1 MKPYAWTLLLS
12 LALLPSCTGSKTD
25 EIAAV
30 LAVAA
35 NPTATAP
42 IGSPQI
48 RFYDTSRLQPGSGAS
63 ASGCPKTS
71 AQDNVCQLVWSWPI
85 EQPIAGLLY
94 QRGIQGGAGDQLWV
108 LTASDLRRYSVSG
121 FTVNPSATPP
131 RPDNTVTAPGL
142 GVDCSRGY
150 LRLGSSALLVVCPPT
165 NPASTA
171 LPTAWRVSLNS
182 PTLDPTANPPLDLSA
197 LAAFTPLRLTLDS
210 QDRLLYLSRQTVGIG
225 TTRTTNDVFRDLTTL
240 VGRPGSTAVPSDLIF
255 LTDPRSNTSSAYGL
269 YADPVGGDTAT
280 YLLTWDL
287 SGTPAFTSSP
297 APVPPATDV
306 PLIAN
311 TFSVGGLPLVV
322 FGSPVC
328 TATCSSTNGRG
339 LARFDGAYKLPPAPL
354 LDRGIQYS
362 GAVLGLDQ
370 YLYAAQAG
378 SSRLRVLDFFG
389 PTEALTASGLNTLI
403 LDPQADTPTVALAYI
418 PIPQ

>member
-1 MKPYAWTLLLS
+1 MKPYVWTLLLS

-30 LAVAA
+30 LAVAV

-42 IGSPQI
+42 IGSPQL

-63 ASGCPKTS
+63 ASGCQKTS
-71 AQDNVCQLVWSWPI
+71 LQDNVCQLVWSWALD
-85 EQPIAGLLY
+85 QPIVSVLY
-94 QRGIQGGAGDQLWV
+94 QRGIQGGVGNQLWV
-108 LTASDLRRYSVSG
+108 LTAADLRRYSVSG
-121 FTVNPSATPP
+121 FTVNPSAAPP
-131 RPDNTVTAPGL
+131 RPDNTVTAPSL

-150 LRLGSSALLVVCPPT
+150 LRLGSSTLLVVCPPT
-165 NPASTA
+165 DPASTA
-171 LPTAWRVSLNS
+171 LPTAWRVNLNS
-182 PTLDPTANPPLDLSA
+182 PTLDPAANPPLDLST
-197 LAAFTPLRLTLDS
+197 LATFTPLRLALDN
-210 QDRLLYLSRQTVGIG
+210 QDRLLYLSRQTIGIG
-225 TTRTTNDVFRDLTTL
+225 TTRTTSDVFRDLTAL

-255 LTDPRSNTSSAYGL
+255 VTDSRSNTSSAYGL

-287 SGTPAFTSSP
+287 SGTPAFTPSP

-306 PLIAN
+306 PVIAN
-311 TFSVGGLPLVV
+311 SFSVGGLPLVV

-328 TATCSSTNGRG
+328 TPTCSSTNGRG
-339 LARFDGAYKLPPAPL
+339 LARFDGAYKLPPTTL
-354 LDRGIQYS
+354 LDRSIQYG

-378 SSRLRVLDFFG
+378 SSLLRVLDFFG
-389 PTEALTASGLNTLI
+389 STETLTASGLNTLT
-403 LDPQADTPTVALAYI
+403 LDPQANAPTVTLAYV
-418 PIPQ
+418 PITQ